1 MALDASFNNLT
12 SLPTNIGY
20 GSQNLERLT
29 IQLKKHR
36 SFDIKRSAF
45 LKNPIESR
53 LKEESD
59 QGAKAVIEFMRWAY
73 IMVEVQQRIS
83 VEEAERHGDE
93 NGWVSWGPSMVTY
106 LVSGVTQSIGF

>member
-1 MALDASFNNLT
+1 
-12 SLPTNIGY
+12 
-20 GSQNLERLT
+20 
-29 IQLKKHR
+29 
-36 SFDIKRSAF
+36 
-45 LKNPIESR
+45 
-53 LKEESD
+53 
-59 QGAKAVIEFMRWAY
+59 MRWAY